1 MFISG
6 ISKLVVDTTSDKLIA
21 PHGDQTLCFYSYSD
35 SFRVYQD
42 DNGVIVIGPG
52 TSEDDKPE
60 GAYCVVFTASNTIYT
75 VSPFSLPSAKS
86 KMGFYVK

>member
-6 ISKLVVDTTSDKLIA
+6 ISKLVVDTNSDKLIA

-42 DNGVIVIGPG
+42 DYGVIVIEG
-52 TSEDDKPE
+52 TSKDDKPE

-75 VSPFSLPSAKS
+75 VSPFSLPSQRWAF
-86 KMGFYVK
+86 M

>member
-6 ISKLVVDTTSDKLIA
+6 ISKLVVDTNSDKLIA

-52 TSEDDKPE
+52 ISEDDKPE

-75 VSPFSLPSAKS
+75 VSPFSLPSQRWAF
-86 KMGFYVK
+86 M